1 MSNRYEVK
9 ADAPKVELRLKL
21 EAAVCEIN
29 QLRTTLAQHE
39 ATIVALRATLAALR
53 VPNAELTVR
62 ALQLSFE
69 RNCDTVVR
77 GNTIINPKT
86 NEVLYASE

>member
-1 MSNRYEVK
+1 MSKRYE
-9 ADAPKVELRLKL
+9 ALANATKVELRLKL
-21 EAAVCEIN
+21 DAAVCEIN
-29 QLRTTLAQHE
+29 QLRTQLHAHE
-39 ATIVALRATLAALR
+39 ATIVALRATIAASR
-53 VPNAELTVR
+53 TPNAELSVR

-69 RNCDTVVR
+69 RNCDTVIR